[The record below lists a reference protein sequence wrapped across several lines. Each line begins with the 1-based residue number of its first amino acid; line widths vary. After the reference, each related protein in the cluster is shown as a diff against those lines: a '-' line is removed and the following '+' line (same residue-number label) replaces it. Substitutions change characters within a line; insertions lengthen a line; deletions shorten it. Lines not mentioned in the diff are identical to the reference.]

1 MKKQIILPLIA
12 AFFALTACEDYLDVD
27 PVGNNLLEDEALQ
40 TPQDYENLLNSCYD
54 VIANY
59 KNGRLQALN
68 DLLSDDL
75 DAPNNNAD
83 FNEVYN
89 RNMLFFN
96 STIGGVYGEPY
107 IAIMRSNSLI
117 EALAAGATGLD
128 NARQVTMEA
137 ETRFIRALGHF
148 DVVTG
153 WAQPFGFTADNS
165 HPGIAVRTT
174 NNIVDLPSRD
184 NVKAAYDQIISDLQF
199 AINNLPQNNGVY
211 ATSYAA
217 EALLAKVYFQM
228 NDYAQAATYAS
239 SVINS
244 GQFTLDPA
252 TADTLNRFREG
263 EISSEAIFATTSFQN
278 DQRSGAFTGN
288 YRTDLG
294 NEPTLRISLQAF
306 VDMGIDTL
314 DARSTWFTTFNEGDP
329 AQYIG
334 LNKFNRQYFSVPVIH
349 LTDLKLLRA
358 ECLALQNSDLA
369 TAIQDVNDILERAYG
384 DQSQNL
390 GANASAQ
397 TILDEAR
404 LQRRIE
410 MIGEG
415 DRVQSLKR
423 RGAAGEN
430 ILIREAPWNCP
441 GMILQFPIS
450 EQTDNFPLNQTG
462 GC

>member
-1 MKKQIILPLIA
+1 MKKQIILALIA
-12 AFFALTACEDYLDVD
+12 AFCALTACEDYLDVD
-27 PVGNNLLEDEALQ
+27 PVGTDILRDEALQ
-40 TPQDYENLLNSCYD
+40 SPQDYENILNSCYD

-59 KNGRLQALN
+59 KNGRLQILN

-75 DAPNNNAD
+75 EAPVGNAD
-83 FNEVYN
+83 YNEVYS
-89 RNMLFFN
+89 RDMLFFN
-96 STIGGVYGEPY
+96 NTIGRVYGEPY
-107 IAIMRSNSLI
+107 IAIMRVNSLI
-117 EALAAGATGLD
+117 EALEDGSTGLSSQ
-128 NARQVTMEA
+128 RQLIMEA
-137 ETRFIRALGHF
+137 ECKFIRALGHF

-153 WAQPFGFTADNS
+153 WAQPFGFTANNS
-165 HPGIAVRTT
+165 HPGIAVRTI
-174 NNIVDLPSRD
+174 NDIVNLPTRES
-184 NVKAAYDQIISDLQF
+184 VSLAYNQIISDLEF
-199 AINNLPQNNGVY
+199 AISNLPDNNGAY
-211 ATSYAA
+211 ADRYAA

-244 GQFTLDPA
+244 GIYSLDPSN
-252 TADTLNRFREG
+252 TDTLNRFRQD
-263 EISSEAIFATTSFQN
+263 EISTEAIFTTVSNIN
-278 DQRSGAFTGN
+278 DQRSGVFTGN

-294 NEPTLRISLQAF
+294 VQPTLNVARDVFDLLRNDSTDQRIY
-306 VDMGIDTL
+306 
-314 DARSTWFTTFNEGDP
+314 WFTVVDGGQPGE
-329 AQYIG
+329 YIG
-334 LNKFNRQYFSVPVIH
+334 LSKFNREYFSVPVLH

-358 ECLALQNSDLA
+358 ECLALQNTDLA
-369 TAIQDVNDILERAYG
+369 TAIDDVNDILERAYG

-390 GANASAQ
+390 GSNASAQ
-397 TILDEAR
+397 TILNEAR

-423 RGAAGEN
+423 RGAADEN

-450 EQTDNFPLNQTG
+450 EQTDIFPLNQTG

>member
-1 MKKQIILPLIA
+1 M
-12 AFFALTACEDYLDVD
+12 
-27 PVGNNLLEDEALQ
+27 
-40 TPQDYENLLNSCYD
+40 
-54 VIANY
+54 
-59 KNGRLQALN
+59 N

-75 DAPNNNAD
+75 GAPNQNAD
-83 FNEVYN
+83 YNEVYN

-96 STIGGVYGEPY
+96 ITIGRVYGEPY

-117 EALAAGATGLD
+117 EAIADGSTGLD
-128 NARQVTMEA
+128 DARQVTMEA
-137 ETRFIRALGHF
+137 ESKFIRALGHF
-148 DVVTG
+148 DLVTG
-153 WAQPFGFTADNS
+153 WAQPFGFTNNNG
-165 HPGIAVRTT
+165 HLGIAVRSE
-174 NNIVDLPSRD
+174 NNVEDLPQRSD
-184 NVKAAYDQIISDLQF
+184 VKTAYDLIISDLQF
-199 AINNLPQNNGVY
+199 ATNNLPQNNGVY

-228 NDYAQAATYAS
+228 NDYAQAAAFAS

-252 TADTLNRFREG
+252 SADTLNRFREG
-263 EISSEAIFATTSFQN
+263 EISSEAIFATISFEN

-294 NEPTLRISLQAF
+294 NVPTLRISLQAF
-306 VDMGIDTL
+306 VDMDIDST
-314 DARSTWFTTFNEGDP
+314 DARSTWFSTFNEGDP
-329 AQYIG
+329 GEYIG
-334 LNKFNRQYFSVPVIH
+334 LSKFNREYFSVPVLH

-358 ECLALQNSDLA
+358 ECLALQNTDLA
-369 TAIQDVNDILERAYG
+369 TAIDDVNDILERAYG

-390 GANASAQ
+390 GSNASAQ
-397 TILDEAR
+397 TILNEAR

-423 RGAAGEN
+423 RGAADEN

-450 EQTDNFPLNQTG
+450 EQTDIFPLNQTG